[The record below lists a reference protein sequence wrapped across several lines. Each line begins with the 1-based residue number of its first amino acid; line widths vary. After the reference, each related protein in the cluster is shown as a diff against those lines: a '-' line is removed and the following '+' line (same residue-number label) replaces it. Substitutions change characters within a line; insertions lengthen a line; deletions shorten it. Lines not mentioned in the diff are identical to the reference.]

1 MADVSLTLAVG
12 STARLQPLL
21 DGAVRPEGID
31 LQASAMSPSDI
42 FWLMPHSEPF
52 DVAEMS
58 LTGYLWAIQHG
69 RRWVGLPV
77 FPGWV
82 FSCHTDTMVNAQS
95 GIERPEDLKGKR
107 VGAPE
112 YPVTAIAW
120 IRDAWERENGV
131 RPEDFTWYEE
141 RSPHASHYRPLGY
154 RPPAQVP
161 VETIPEDTCVA
172 DMLIAGQLDA
182 ATRYF
187 GGPRGRSAGAAPPG
201 DRSPLRIRELG
212 EHPNVRWLYPD
223 RKAAAL
229 AYHRRQGWP
238 QPIHCVVMKQE
249 VVDRY
254 PWAPRSLY
262 AAFAEAAART
272 VDAPTTHTSYDF
284 PAAEQREVFGPEF
297 SPVGMLPGTRDMLA
311 RMLEL
316 AERDGFLVEGRRFTV
331 DELWPESLIR

>member
-1 MADVSLTLAVG
+1 MADVSLTFAAG

-21 DGAVRPEGID
+21 DGAVRPEGIA
-31 LQASAMSPSDI
+31 LQASVLRVSDI
-42 FWLMPHSEPF
+42 FWLMPRSEPY

-82 FSCHTDTMVNAQS
+82 FSCHTDTLVNTNA
-95 GIERPEDLKGKR
+95 GIARPEDLKGKR
-107 VGAPE
+107 VGVPE

-120 IRDAWERENGV
+120 IRDAWQQEAGV
-131 RPEDFTWYEE
+131 RPEDFTWCEE
-141 RSPHASHYRPLGY
+141 RTPHASHYRPLGY
-154 RPPAQVP
+154 QPPAQVP

-172 DMLIAGQLDA
+172 DMLIAGELDA

-187 GGPRGRSAGAAPPG
+187 GGPRDSEGAAPPG

-212 EHPNVRWLYPD
+212 AQPNVRWLYPD
-223 RKAAAL
+223 RKAEAL

-238 QPIHCVVMKQE
+238 QPIHCVVVKQE

-254 PWAPRSLY
+254 PWVPRALY
-262 AAFAEAAART
+262 TAFTGAAQRTANAAT
-272 VDAPTTHTSYDF
+272 VHTSYDF
-284 PAAEQREVFGPEF
+284 PAAEQREVLGPEF
-297 SPVGMLPGTRDMLA
+297 SPVGMLPGTRDMLT
-311 RMLEL
+311 RLLQL
-316 AERDGFLVEGRRFTV
+316 AGHDGFLVENRRFTL
-331 DELWPESLIR
+331 DELFPPSLLS